1 PNINIGRSNPA
12 NNFFIV
18 ESIRD
23 SAEVSNL
30 TEAVWIRILWL
41 GKLGGTMNGC
51 SNRSRE
57 VARFALRN
65 LIKILRFPKEQQEPI
80 TYEELSGLINAE
92 LENGSTS
99 ARSIGGALGFIR
111 DHICLPKKLP
121 LINVLVV
128 RAKDRLPGDEV
139 FYKKQA
145 LETSSIEH
153 LTKEQF
159 KHLIGRLTKDVF
171 SKAHLKTWEKLL
183 GATKTEKKWEEFLE
197 KLREE

>member
-1 PNINIGRSNPA
+1 
-12 NNFFIV
+12 
-18 ESIRD
+18 
-23 SAEVSNL
+23 
-30 TEAVWIRILWL
+30 
-41 GKLGGTMNGC
+41 MNGC

-65 LIKILRFPKEQQEPI
+65 LIKILRFPKERQEPI
-80 TYEELSGLINAE
+80 TYEELSDLINAE

-153 LTKEQF
+153 LTK
-159 KHLIGRLTKDVF
+159 DVF